1 VRIPDFFIVGAPKCG
16 TTAMYRWLAA
26 HPEVFV
32 PVKEIHYFGSDLA
45 HRRPPVS
52 EERYRAL
59 FADAVAAHR
68 AVGDVAVWY
77 LMSESAVDEIHAFN
91 PDARI
96 IVMLR
101 RPDDM
106 LYSLHSQLLYSG
118 EEDLLDFGA
127 ALDAESE
134 RAHGRSIPESTHRG
148 LEAPPTE
155 CLLYSRV
162 ASFADQVERYQQRFE
177 HVHVVLHDDI
187 KADAAGAYRGVLD
200 FLGVEPSFEPD
211 FSVVNPN
218 TKAKSQLAR
227 KLIQGVWFGP
237 LRSLVP
243 AGLRGMGRRGLESL
257 QAFNTQTSPRPPLDE
272 HLRQRVQTQLGPDMK
287 RLASLIGRDLSSWMM
302 D

>member
-77 LMSESAVDEIHAFN
+77 LMSESAVEEIHAFN

-134 RAHGRSIPESTHRG
+134 RAQGRSIPESTHRG

-162 ASFADQVERYQQRFE
+162 AS
-177 HVHVVLHDDI
+177 L
-187 KADAAGAYRGVLD
+187 
-200 FLGVEPSFEPD
+200 
-211 FSVVNPN
+211 VNPN

-227 KLIQGVWFGP
+227 TLIQGVWFGP

-243 AGLRGMGRRGLESL
+243 VGLRGMGRRGLESL
-257 QAFNTQTSPRPPLDE
+257 QALNTQISPRPPMDE
-272 HLRQRVQTQLGPDMK
+272 HLRQRVQAQLGPDIE